1 MRRESNKKPFYK
13 RWWFFLIVFMLFCGF
28 VSSLFDS
35 DDETDTPARN
45 QPVAETSE
53 SSAQNGPE
61 MNTMQDSETPDPA
74 PEPNIVEMDLSD
86 YLKLDAS
93 VLYEYGPYLV
103 GQKVA
108 TVITVADKDPNMLKA
123 KTDNNDG
130 FMFSIVCEFG
140 SDFATDAYNNGD
152 VYTVAGTV
160 KEPLPIGSTV
170 TLENSAIVG
179 RGEIAQE
186 LSGGIQMQKETCEQF
201 KQGQEAEVAAAEE
214 EDRATYISQ
223 CQTYS
228 YSDIERNPDS
238 YEGKQVKIS
247 GEVIQVSE
255 GILNTVTLRVD
266 CGGDIWYVSYLRSE
280 GESRILEGDSIT
292 CYGECDGVTSYITVI
307 GSQVTIPSLDM
318 KYYE

>member
-1 MRRESNKKPFYK
+1 MRHESNKKPFYK

-35 DDETDTPARN
+35 DDENDETTRTN
-45 QPVAETSE
+45 PVVSSE
-53 SSAQNGPE
+53 SSASNVQSVIE
-61 MNTMQDSETPDPA
+61 QEDQQDKSTA
-74 PEPNIVEMDLSD
+74 PEPDIVEMDLSD
-86 YLKLDAS
+86 YMKLDAS
-93 VLYEYGPYLV
+93 VLYEYGPYLT
-103 GQKVA
+103 GEKVA
-108 TVITVADKDPNMLKA
+108 TVITVADKDSSMLKA
-123 KTDNNDG
+123 RTDNNDG

-140 SDFATDAYNNGD
+140 ADFETDAYNNGD

-160 KEPLPIGSTV
+160 KEPLPVGSTV
-170 TLENSAIVG
+170 TLENCSIVG
-179 RGEIAQE
+179 KGELAQE

-201 KQGQEAEVAAAEE
+201 KQGQEAEAAAADE

-238 YEGKQVKIS
+238 YEGKQAKIS

-266 CGGDIWYVSYLRSE
+266 CGGDIWYVSYSRSE
-280 GESRILEGDSIT
+280 GESRILEGDTIT